1 MGGIDVQQPEFFG
14 AGRGFDNIIFVSD
27 LTRSWGNHIDFPLL
41 AERVAPFI
49 AGRRVF
55 CIGNSMGGFLAIL
68 ASRYIEIEAS
78 ISFAPQYSINP
89 ETAPWE
95 DRWKKY
101 TDHISEHKVSHVG
114 DYFNHETS
122 YYIFSGGLG
131 RDRRHARL
139 FPVRENISHTVFS
152 DMKHNIAAYLKE
164 NGLLNSVVTSCL
176 AGTCVDLKDIPHIS
190 LSPA

>member
-1 MGGIDVQQPEFFG
+1 MIPVFENEYLRITARQALSDERSGGVLLSFTGVGHAMGGIDVQQPEFFG

-95 DRWKKY
+95 DRWKK
-101 TDHISEHKVSHVG
+101 
-114 DYFNHETS
+114 
-122 YYIFSGGLG
+122 
-131 RDRRHARL
+131 
-139 FPVRENISHTVFS
+139 
-152 DMKHNIAAYLKE
+152 
-164 NGLLNSVVTSCL
+164 
-176 AGTCVDLKDIPHIS
+176 
-190 LSPA
+190 